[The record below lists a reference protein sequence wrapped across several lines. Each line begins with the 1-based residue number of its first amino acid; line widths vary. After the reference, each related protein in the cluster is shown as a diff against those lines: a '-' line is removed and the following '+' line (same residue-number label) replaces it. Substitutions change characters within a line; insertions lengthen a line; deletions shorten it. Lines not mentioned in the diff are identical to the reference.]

1 QRLGDGI
8 NNSPGGSGVVNRL
21 SIKGAAGNQQA
32 RYSIKGEGGPATITV
47 NNLAPGTSA
56 NDIKVAFM
64 EFGEIS
70 TMNVDERFPANPV
83 KAELTF
89 ESKVSVLDAI
99 KKYNTALVD
108 GYVLK
113 VQLKQPGNNSNTGAA
128 TYRARGKLNKPPV
141 RANGKLHSDQLLSG
155 QKNKRMAGSNK
166 RK

>member
-1 QRLGDGI
+1 PIRTRSAGKNLTRQKANPYPVRIKAESQLVVYARKQRLGNGI

-56 NDIKVAFM
+56 NDIKV
-64 EFGEIS
+64 
-70 TMNVDERFPANPV
+70 DERFPANPV

-89 ESKVSVLDAI
+89 ESKVSALDAI

-128 TYRARGKLNKPPV
+128 TYRARGKLNKPP
-141 RANGKLHSDQLLSG
+141 S
-155 QKNKRMAGSNK
+155 
-166 RK
+166 